1 MSEEK
6 KSDTPTGERKD
17 VPIMEENINSLAL
30 QTTDITNNLFGE
42 SKTRKVTTLD
52 LTDEK
57 QADMMLNALQDADHI
72 LNECVGQTIRCIGVT
87 LTETP
92 VETTN
97 EETGEVIV
105 RKKHSMCLFDE
116 NGESYVTGSNACY
129 MSFINIAQLKGMPT
143 AENPL
148 ELIPIKVDVEQKG
161 HSYLKL
167 KVAKK

>member
-1 MSEEK
+1 
-6 KSDTPTGERKD
+6 
-17 VPIMEENINSLAL
+17 MEENKNTLAL

-57 QADMMLNALQDADHI
+57 QADMMLNSLQDADYL
-72 LNECVGQTIRCIGVT
+72 LNDCIGKVIKCIGVT

-97 EETGEVIV
+97 EETGEVII

-116 NGESYVTGSNACY
+116 DGKSYVTGSNACY
-129 MSFINIAQLKGMPT
+129 MSFINIAQLKGMPSM
-143 AENPL
+143 ENPL
-148 ELIPIKVDVEQKG
+148 MLEPIKVDAKEKG

>member
-17 VPIMEENINSLAL
+17 VLIMEENKNSLAL

-148 ELIPIKVDVEQKG
+148 ELIPIKVDAEQKG

>member
-1 MSEEK
+1 MEEK
-6 KSDTPTGERKD
+6 Q
-17 VPIMEENINSLAL
+17 NSLAL

-42 SKTRKVTTLD
+42 TKIRKVTTLD
-52 LTDEK
+52 LNDEK
-57 QADMMLNALQDADHI
+57 QADMMLNSLQDADHL
-72 LNECVGQTIRCIGVT
+72 LNDCVGQTIKCIGVT

-143 AENPL
+143 IENPL
-148 ELIPIKVDVEQKG
+148 YLEPIKVDAKEKG
-161 HSYLKL
+161 HTYLKL
-167 KVAKK
+167 KIAKK

>member
-1 MSEEK
+1 
-6 KSDTPTGERKD
+6 
-17 VPIMEENINSLAL
+17 MEENKNTLAL

-42 SKTRKVTTLD
+42 SKTKKVTTLD
-52 LTDEK
+52 LADEK
-57 QADMMLNALQDADHI
+57 QADMMLNSLQDADHM
-72 LNECVGQTIRCIGVT
+72 LNDCVGKTIVCIGVT

-97 EETGEVIV
+97 EETGEIIV

-129 MSFINIAQLKGMPT
+129 MSFINIASLKGMPT
-143 AENPL
+143 ASKPL
-148 ELIPIKVDVEQKG
+148 KLIPIKVDAKEKG

-167 KVAKK
+167 KVAK

>member
-1 MSEEK
+1 
-6 KSDTPTGERKD
+6 
-17 VPIMEENINSLAL
+17 MEENKNTLAL

-42 SKTRKVTTLD
+42 SKTKKVTTLD

-57 QADMMLNALQDADHI
+57 QADMMLNSLQDADHM
-72 LNECVGQTIRCIGVT
+72 LNECVGKTIECIGVT

-105 RKKHSMCLFDE
+105 RKKHSMCLFDV

-129 MSFINIAQLKGMPT
+129 GSFINIVNIKGMPS
-143 AENPL
+143 ANNHL
-148 ELIPIKVDVEQKG
+148 KLIPIKVDAKEKG
-161 HSYLKL
+161 HTYLKL
-167 KVAKK
+167 KIAK

>member
-1 MSEEK
+1 
-6 KSDTPTGERKD
+6 
-17 VPIMEENINSLAL
+17 MEENKNSLAL

-72 LNECVGQTIRCIGVT
+72 LNECVGKTIECIGVT

-105 RKKHSMCLFDE
+105 RKKHSMCLFDV

-143 AENPL
+143 KDN
-148 ELIPIKVDVEQKG
+148 LIKLVPIKVDAEQKG

-167 KVAKK
+167 KVAKEK

>member
-1 MSEEK
+1 
-6 KSDTPTGERKD
+6 
-17 VPIMEENINSLAL
+17 MEENKNTLAL

-52 LTDEK
+52 LSDEK
-57 QADMMLNALQDADHI
+57 QADMMLNSLQDADHL
-72 LNECVGQTIRCIGVT
+72 LNDCIGQTIEVMGVT

-105 RKKHSMCLFDE
+105 RRKHSMCLFDV

-143 AENPL
+143 KDNVL
-148 ELIPIKVDVEQKG
+148 KLTPINVDAKEKG
-161 HSYLKL
+161 HTYLKL
-167 KVAKK
+167 KIAK

>member
-1 MSEEK
+1 
-6 KSDTPTGERKD
+6 
-17 VPIMEENINSLAL
+17 MEENKNTLAL

-52 LTDEK
+52 LADEK
-57 QADMMLNALQDADHI
+57 QADMMLNSLQDADHM
-72 LNECVGQTIRCIGVT
+72 LNDCVGQTITCIGVT

-129 MSFINIAQLKGMPT
+129 MSFINIASLKGMPT
-143 AENPL
+143 MTNPL
-148 ELIPIKVDVEQKG
+148 KLIPIKVDAKEKG
-161 HSYLKL
+161 HTYLKL
-167 KVAKK
+167 KIAK

>member
-1 MSEEK
+1 
-6 KSDTPTGERKD
+6 
-17 VPIMEENINSLAL
+17 MENENKNTLAL

-57 QADMMLNALQDADHI
+57 QADMMLNSLQDADHI
-72 LNECVGQTIRCIGVT
+72 LNECIGKVIKCVGVT

-97 EETGEVIV
+97 EDTGEVIV

-129 MSFINIAQLKGMPT
+129 MSFINIAQLKCMPS
-143 AENPL
+143 ANNPIYL
-148 ELIPIKVDVEQKG
+148 EPIKVDAKEKG

>member
-1 MSEEK
+1 
-6 KSDTPTGERKD
+6 
-17 VPIMEENINSLAL
+17 MEENKNTLAL

-42 SKTRKVTTLD
+42 SKTKKVTTLD

-57 QADMMLNALQDADHI
+57 QADMMLNSLQDADYL
-72 LNECVGQTIRCIGVT
+72 LNDCIGKVIKCIGVT

-97 EETGEVIV
+97 EETGEVII

-116 NGESYVTGSNACY
+116 DGKSYVTGSNACY
-129 MSFINIAQLKGMPT
+129 MSFINIAQLKGMPSM
-143 AENPL
+143 ENPIML
-148 ELIPIKVDVEQKG
+148 EPIKVDAKEKG